1 MWVPWDTGNAIVKR
15 SRVLIFIEISVGICC
30 FGPSILLNFVN
41 SSFIL
46 TPSLLLGTLVS
57 LFFLLWSY
65 LVLFYFF
72 DLVPA
77 NCFPMPFQLSSFPM
91 FITGINAYSSVLKY
105 LRPNDQIFF
114 FNHNLLGFQTLSFPL
129 LSWMHICIKAC
140 DPNKPSFIPTP
151 SHPPSLFPLMTA
163 AAFLFCECH
172 LPLVVWNHWLYCCQ
186 RYLVCSFCF
195 TS

>member
-1 MWVPWDTGNAIVKR
+1 MWVTWDRGNAIVKR

-77 NCFPMPFQLSSFPM
+77 NWFPCLSNSLLFLRLSLALTLILVSWNIFVQMTKSFSSITIPWVFRHLPFPYWIYSAGCTSVSKHVTQPSHLPFQHL
-91 FITGINAYSSVLKY
+91 
-105 LRPNDQIFF
+105 
-114 FNHNLLGFQTLSFPL
+114 
-129 LSWMHICIKAC
+129 HIL
-140 DPNKPSFIPTP
+140 
-151 SHPPSLFPLMTA
+151 PP
-163 AAFLFCECH
+163 
-172 LPLVVWNHWLYCCQ
+172 
-186 RYLVCSFCF
+186 CF
-195 TS
+195 H